1 MTETAGVLTAGL
13 TGALLGVVFFAGLWW
28 TVRRALS
35 SAQAAL
41 WFSGSFLLRTAIVL
55 AGIYFVS
62 RGDWR
67 RMVGC
72 MVGFLLART
81 VIKRLTAS
89 RAALEGIS

>member
-1 MTETAGVLTAGL
+1 MTETAGVLTAAL
-13 TGALLGVVFFAGLWW
+13 AGALLGLVFFGGLWW

-35 SAQAAL
+35 SAQTAL

-55 AGIYFVS
+55 MGIYVVS

-67 RMVGC
+67 RMAAC
-72 MVGFLLART
+72 MAGFLLARAI
-81 VIKRLTAS
+81 IKRLTGS